1 MRIPE
6 QKMHFY
12 QDLDGCLSN
21 FVLQVE
27 IEINKLVQG
36 EITIESK
43 SLKRALRKYIATYG
57 KSYRKMTNDDLKC
70 KITRQVMYKVAAQEG
85 FFRRLQPI
93 DNGLW
98 EVMKDYQYAMSFLT
112 APIGQFA
119 EADKKAWCKE
129 VLESDCYCHVVPR
142 IEKIKFADKNSI
154 LIDDHPT
161 TCAQWRTAG
170 GLAFQWPVQQDE
182 LFAFLKAYGSFTTK
196 NESTPLF

>member
-43 SLKRALRKYIATYG
+43 SLKRALRKYI
-57 KSYRKMTNDDLKC
+57 
-70 KITRQVMYKVAAQEG
+70 
-85 FFRRLQPI
+85 
-93 DNGLW
+93 